1 MSKFLVTGV
10 AGFIGSEVAS
20 QLLDMNHEV
29 LGIDSFNTL
38 LYDNLN
44 KEKRIQRICNRN
56 NFSLLKGN
64 IMNIDLDHVLNGVD
78 HVVNEAGLPG
88 QLNSWQHIEEYFES
102 NTFAAGKLFEAA
114 LRNNVKSFIQASTS
128 SVYGSNAV
136 GKEDQ
141 KLNPSSPY
149 GISKLA
155 AEHLINLLNTGT
167 NIRTVILRYFS
178 VYGPG
183 QRPDMGIF
191 KFIESIKKGLPVK
204 VYGDGKQSRD
214 FTYVGDVARAT
225 ISAIEQGAAGETYN
239 ISGGQ
244 QISVIELLKTLE
256 ELMNLPVKIEYVA
269 KPKGDQQLTF
279 ADTTKSKKDLSWIP
293 KVTFKQG
300 LAEQVKWHLN
310 VK

>member
-10 AGFIGSEVAS
+10 AGFIGSEIAS
-20 QLLDMNHEV
+20 QLLEMNHEV
-29 LGIDSFNTL
+29 LGIDSFNQL
-38 LYDNLN
+38 LYDNSIR
-44 KEKRIQRICNRN
+44 EKRLKRISDKK

-64 IMNIDLDHVLNGVD
+64 IMNLDLDHILEDVE

-102 NTFAAGKLFEAA
+102 NTFATGKLYEAA
-114 LRNNVKSFIQASTS
+114 LRSDVKSFVQASTS

-141 KLNPSSPY
+141 KLTPASPY

-155 AEHLINLLNTGT
+155 AEHLINLLNSGT
-167 NIRTVILRYFS
+167 NTRTIILRYFS

-191 KFIESIKKGLPVK
+191 KFIDSIKKGLPVN

-225 ISAIEQGAAGETYN
+225 ICAITQGVSGETYN

-256 ELMNLPVKIEYVA
+256 ELMDLPVKINYVA
-269 KPKGDQQLTF
+269 KPKGDQQSTY
-279 ADTTKSKKDLSWIP
+279 ADTTKSKNDLSWVP
-293 KVTFKQG
+293 RLTFKQG
-300 LAEQVKWHLN
+300 LAEQIKWHLN
-310 VK
+310 VE